1 MSCDEAVVRKLGE
14 GIRADYSASLLSL
27 ATGRRIIAG
36 TPLAFGEGDTKSRI
50 KNMLNWKK
58 AKPTVVFLAATAV
71 IMSTLVCATNQR
83 DFTRT
88 AEEDTAAYLYRL
100 KGAYH
105 WDKKRIEQMVPAL
118 ETDELGTYKFYGIY
132 RSEGGLFPQKCYEL
146 TLKFANEPEQ
156 ESTFNEEME
165 HRAAIL
171 LGLIGNLEQ
180 VTWEYPLND
189 DTMTAACFYSMLNQ
203 PVDALGNETIEELCK
218 TEDGLRALLEL
229 WWLSESPTTKETL
242 QIQLL
247 TEYGI
252 PKDISDF
259 LISFLDTCKN
269 NPEDAVAYCHFE
281 QESERDAYVLSNKL
295 VLD

>member
-1 MSCDEAVVRKLGE
+1 
-14 GIRADYSASLLSL
+14 
-27 ATGRRIIAG
+27 
-36 TPLAFGEGDTKSRI
+36 
-50 KNMLNWKK
+50 MLNWKK

-156 ESTFNEEME
+156 ESAFNEEME
-165 HRAAIL
+165 
-171 LGLIGNLEQ
+171 
-180 VTWEYPLND
+180 
-189 DTMTAACFYSMLNQ
+189 
-203 PVDALGNETIEELCK
+203 LGN
-218 TEDGLRALLEL
+218 
-229 WWLSESPTTKETL
+229 
-242 QIQLL
+242 
-247 TEYGI
+247 I
-252 PKDISDF
+252 P
-259 LISFLDTCKN
+259 
-269 NPEDAVAYCHFE
+269 
-281 QESERDAYVLSNKL
+281 
-295 VLD
+295 